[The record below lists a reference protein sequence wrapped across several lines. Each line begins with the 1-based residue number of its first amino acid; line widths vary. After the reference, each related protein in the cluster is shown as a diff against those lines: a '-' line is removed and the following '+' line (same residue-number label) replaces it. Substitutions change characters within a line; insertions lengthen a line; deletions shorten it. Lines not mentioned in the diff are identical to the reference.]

1 MKPLLPNPFIINNKH
16 LSSILSPST
25 DIIDYNYDSDGL
37 HKLNLLQI
45 LRPDIYFGKK
55 LSDKKF
61 FDHSKKYY
69 QQLISNNI
77 ISKKTNNFNLYKIH
91 SENHSQVGL
100 VSLLDINDY
109 QNNKIMP
116 HEKIL
121 VHKGK
126 ERAEQLKKVRYQ
138 ICPIYLFFD
147 DSKLK
152 IDFHKEINSN
162 PIIYF
167 KSGNYSHSI
176 FESQTNFTDKINF
189 DELYIAD
196 GHHRVEGFSQLNN
209 SKTKTLFLAVIFP
222 KSQCN
227 NLTYNRSVK
236 FPKTY
241 KSTNFINDLS
251 RFFQI
256 KEVKKPNKNKFQIY
270 FEGKLL
276 SLSLK
281 LNYKSLGAD
290 CLDFGEFILK
300 KILDIRDETNDERVE
315 FVPPSLGD
323 GYLKNQV
330 DNDITNISTFMRPVK
345 IDLVMEY
352 AKKGKFMPP
361 KATWFDPKPLDG
373 IFYHHIE

>member
-138 ICPIYLFFD
+138 ICPIYLFF
-147 DSKLK
+147 
-152 IDFHKEINSN
+152 
-162 PIIYF
+162 
-167 KSGNYSHSI
+167 
-176 FESQTNFTDKINF
+176 
-189 DELYIAD
+189 
-196 GHHRVEGFSQLNN
+196 
-209 SKTKTLFLAVIFP
+209 
-222 KSQCN
+222 
-227 NLTYNRSVK
+227 
-236 FPKTY
+236 
-241 KSTNFINDLS
+241 
-251 RFFQI
+251 
-256 KEVKKPNKNKFQIY
+256 
-270 FEGKLL
+270 
-276 SLSLK
+276 
-281 LNYKSLGAD
+281 
-290 CLDFGEFILK
+290 
-300 KILDIRDETNDERVE
+300 
-315 FVPPSLGD
+315 
-323 GYLKNQV
+323 
-330 DNDITNISTFMRPVK
+330 
-345 IDLVMEY
+345 
-352 AKKGKFMPP
+352 
-361 KATWFDPKPLDG
+361 
-373 IFYHHIE
+373 